1 MAKKAPTLA
10 TRQEIQQQALALT
23 QRGSQRW
30 LQRCSQFAPRL
41 TKVAQALVL
50 STALGVL
57 PAQSMAADAWGNNNI
72 LIPEMGTA
80 GALGITVQREMAIG
94 DFFLRTARSMLPVV
108 DDPVLN
114 EYVSTLGQ
122 RLLSHADNVQFP
134 FDFFVV
140 KNDTLNA
147 SAFLGGKVVIHTGL
161 FTYAET
167 EDEFASVLA
176 HEISHVTQ
184 RHIARFIEGMTRAS
198 QLSTAGVVGAIVMT
212 ILNPAVG
219 MAAISTT
226 MGASMQS
233 RINFTRDNEYEA
245 DRIGINL
252 LYRAGL
258 NPQGTVDMFRRLA
271 AQQGNVNPAFALL
284 LDHPLSEARMAEAQ
298 NRVALLGHR
307 KNSTNPDYEFAKARV
322 EVRYGRHTTPAQYE
336 DLKRSLELNVFKRSS
351 IYQNYALA
359 LTCLEL
365 DQIEEAR
372 AYVKR
377 LPKSLQRNMFVLDL
391 LTDIDL
397 KAKNPQRAIERLY
410 PYYQR
415 NPHNQVI
422 VANLAS
428 AYNEAQQ
435 YRNSKQLLVQY
446 LRYKPKD
453 VLALNLLSESY
464 VHLRDRCNAMQTRG
478 EIFALSAAYAQAMGM
493 YNQALTECT
502 DMLTR
507 ERIKARVSEIAVQR
521 SFDENLNR

>member
-30 LQRCSQFAPRL
+30 LQCCSQFAPRL

-351 IYQNYALA
+351 IYH
-359 LTCLEL
+359 
-365 DQIEEAR
+365 
-372 AYVKR
+372 R

-435 YRNSKQLLVQY
+435 YRNSKQLLEQY

>member
-1 MAKKAPTLA
+1 MACKTHITPRAEARAPHMTDITTSARCHAQRGRAGRKLA
-10 TRQEIQQQALALT
+10 AGLMAAMLALGAVAPAGALADDVFT
-23 QRGSQRW
+23 NS
-30 LQRCSQFAPRL
+30 
-41 TKVAQALVL
+41 
-50 STALGVL
+50 
-57 PAQSMAADAWGNNNI
+57 NI

-80 GALGITVQREMAIG
+80 GALGITVQKEQAIG
-94 DFFLRTARSMLPVV
+94 DYFMRTARSMLPVI

-184 RHIARFIEGMTRAS
+184 RHIARFVESMTQAS
-198 QLSTAGVVGAIVMT
+198 NLSTAGVIGAVVMT
-212 ILNPAVG
+212 ILNPAMG

-226 MGASMQS
+226 VGASMQS

-271 AQQGNVNPAFALL
+271 AQQGNVNPAFTLL
-284 LDHPLSEARMAEAQ
+284 LDHPLSDVRMAEAQ
-298 NRVALLGHR
+298 NRVAQFGHR
-307 KNSTNPDYEFAKARV
+307 SNSKNPDYDLARARV
-322 EVRYGRHTTPAQYE
+322 EVRYSRYSTPSQYA
-336 DLKRSLELNVFKRSS
+336 DLKRSLELNALKRSA
-351 IYQNYALA
+351 IYRNYALA

-365 DQIEEAR
+365 GEIEEAR
-372 AYVKR
+372 SYVRR
-377 LPKSLQRNMFVLDL
+377 LPEKLQTNPFVLDL

-397 KAKNPQRAIERLY
+397 KAKNPQSAIARLQ

-415 NPHNQVI
+415 NPQNQVI
-422 VANLAS
+422 VANLAT
-428 AYNEAQQ
+428 AYDAAGQ
-435 YRNSKQLLVQY
+435 YSRSKKMLEQY
-446 LRYKPKD
+446 VRYKPKD
-453 VLALNLLSESY
+453 VLALNLLSETY
-464 VHLRDRCNAMQTRG
+464 VHLKDRCNAMQTRG
-478 EIFALSAAYAQAMGM
+478 EIYALSAVYAQALGM
-493 YNQALTECT
+493 YNQALQECT
-502 DMLTR
+502 DLLTR
-507 ERIKARVSEIAVQR
+507 ERIKARVSDIAVQR
-521 SFDENLNR
+521 SFDEELNR